1 MPRIIDVVEAPD
13 QGANE
18 MVARV
23 PDNGS
28 GDFRLGSQVIVRESQ
43 RAIFYRDGKSL
54 DTFPPGRHTITTAN
68 LPILSGLLRLV
79 TGGNNMFTAE
89 VFFVNMREFTDM
101 KWGTP
106 QPISLRDTDLGL
118 VRLRAFGQYSMQIS
132 DPKRFVDQIVGTQGL
147 FTTGQIEDYLRNAVI
162 SRLTDVLGE
171 NMKSIF
177 DLPQLFDEISA
188 GMRAKVQDD
197 FTAMGIAL
205 KQFMVVSINP
215 TEETAKA
222 IDERSSM
229 GAIGDMNKYM
239 QYKAAQAV
247 GDAAKSG
254 GGGGASDGLG
264 LGAGIGMGAGM
275 AGMISNAMSGV
286 NQPQQPAQPT
296 TPAAPAGVPTGVP
309 AVMTLEEA
317 AAYLKVAPA
326 DIEAIITAGELKA
339 RKIGTQY
346 RISKDAID
354 AYLAG

>member
-13 QGANE
+13 QGATE
-18 MVARV
+18 LVARV
-23 PDNGS
+23 PQTGS

-54 DTFPPGRHTITTAN
+54 DTFGPGRHTITTAN

-79 TGGNNMFTAE
+79 TGGDNIFTAE
-89 VFFVNMREFTDM
+89 VYFVNMREFTDM

-147 FTTGQIEDYLRNAVI
+147 FSTGQIEDFLRNAII

-229 GAIGDMNKYM
+229 GAIGDMDAYM
-239 QYKAAQAV
+239 RYKTAQAV
-247 GDAAKSG
+247 GDAAKAG
-254 GGGGASDGLG
+254 GGTGEGLG

-275 AGMISNAMSGV
+275 AGMITGAMTGA
-286 NQPQQPAQPT
+286 NQPQQPAQQ
-296 TPAAPAGVPTGVP
+296 AAPAAAGAAAG
-309 AVMTLEEA
+309 VMTLEEA
-317 AAYLKVAPA
+317 AAYLKVSPA
-326 DIEAIITAGELKA
+326 DVEAIITSGDLKA
-339 RKIGTQY
+339 RKIGAQY

>member
-1 MPRIIDVVEAPD
+1 
-13 QGANE
+13 
-18 MVARV
+18 
-23 PDNGS
+23 
-28 GDFRLGSQVIVRESQ
+28 
-43 RAIFYRDGKSL
+43 
-54 DTFPPGRHTITTAN
+54 
-68 LPILSGLLRLV
+68 
-79 TGGNNMFTAE
+79 
-89 VFFVNMREFTDM
+89 MREFTDL

-106 QPISLRDTDLGL
+106 QPISLRDSDLGL
-118 VRLRAFGQYSMQIS
+118 VRVRAFGQYTMQVA

-147 FTTGQIEDYLRNAVI
+147 FSTAQIEDYLRNAII

-177 DLPQLFDEISA
+177 DLPQLFDELSA

-239 QYKAAQAV
+239 QYKTARAV
-247 GDAAKSG
+247 GDAAQNAG
-254 GGGGASDGLG
+254 GTGEGVG
-264 LGAGIGMGAGM
+264 LGAGIGLGAGM
-275 AGMISNAMSGV
+275 AGMITGAMQGA
-286 NQPQQPAQPT
+286 NQPQQQQPAQP
-296 TPAAPAGVPTGVP
+296 AAPAAGAVAG
-309 AVMTLEEA
+309 VMTLEEA
-317 AAYLKVAPA
+317 AAYLKVTPA
-326 DIEAIITAGELKA
+326 DVEAIITSGELKA

-354 AYLAG
+354 SYLAG